1 MGTHFTRARYKVW
14 QAECGMLSARR
25 LPRHFMHSHSLASH
39 VRLVTLNRVL
49 RNMKEIFMIE
59 DDDDE
64 IAFIKEE
71 ARHQLNDRYFK

>member
-1 MGTHFTRARYKVW
+1 MSVLW
-14 QAECGMLSARR
+14 
-25 LPRHFMHSHSLASH
+25 HSTEFSEIWKH
-39 VRLVTLNRVL
+39 
-49 RNMKEIFMIE
+49 IFMIE